1 MKPITFDHRTFN
13 YDPKTQTDRE
23 QLCMNLALLCD
34 GDNNMTNAVILE
46 YVSLLNDHRLD
57 DMLEFTTKEVRA
69 NV

>member
-1 MKPITFDHRTFN
+1 MNTKAFDFN

-23 QLCMNLALLCD
+23 KLCMNLALLCD
-34 GDNNMTNAVILE
+34 GDNGMTNAVILE
-46 YVSLLNDHRLD
+46 YVSLLNEHRLD

>member
-1 MKPITFDHRTFN
+1 MNTTAFNFN

-34 GDNNMTNAVILE
+34 GDASMMNAVILE
-46 YVSLLNDHRLD
+46 YVSLQNEYRLD

>member
-1 MKPITFDHRTFN
+1 MNTTAFNFN

-34 GDNNMTNAVILE
+34 GDASMMNAVILE
-46 YVSLLNDHRLD
+46 YVSLLNEYRLD
-57 DMLEFTTKEVRA
+57 DMLEFTNKEMRA

>member
-1 MKPITFDHRTFN
+1 MNTKAFDFN

-34 GDNNMTNAVILE
+34 GDTSMMNAVILE
-46 YVSLLNDHRLD
+46 YVSLLNEYRLD
-57 DMLEFTTKEVRA
+57 DMLEFTTKEVRS

>member
-1 MKPITFDHRTFN
+1 MNTKAFDFN

-23 QLCMNLALLCD
+23 KLCMNLASLCD
-34 GDNNMTNAVILE
+34 GDNGMTNAVILE
-46 YVSLLNDHRLD
+46 YVSLLNEHRLD